1 MVNLKK
7 RYLGLIVLS
16 DDRLIRRNY
25 TIDAKGLEYKRAKKL
40 AVRRFRRILTR
51 KPGMHGVLFEVGAFN
66 EGETVYS
73 SDKEKIDPN
82 YQSHEAIHAKVYR
95 RKMRENW
102 QVTMPL
108 EESIAYAYGDYIA
121 VNECDKS
128 TSPRDLSGRI
138 LLGKHSMLFMQYM
151 DYSAEPTVMEE
162 SLKVLYKDAD
172 PEFMNLAWALDA
184 AANYLFYRECLRI
197 LEQYGPR
204 DGLTILF
211 DSIKIANDLSLEKA
225 WLHILCHLKSAIEKE
240 LVDEVRFKDRPIIIR
255 SPYAPECEETE
266 LILNKPATE
275 KR

>member
-25 TIDAKGLEYKRAKKL
+25 TIDAKDLEYKRAKKL

-108 EESIAYAYGDYIA
+108 EESIAYAYGDYVA

-128 TSPRDLSGRI
+128 TSPRDLSERI

-151 DYSAEPTVMEE
+151 DYNAEPTVMEE